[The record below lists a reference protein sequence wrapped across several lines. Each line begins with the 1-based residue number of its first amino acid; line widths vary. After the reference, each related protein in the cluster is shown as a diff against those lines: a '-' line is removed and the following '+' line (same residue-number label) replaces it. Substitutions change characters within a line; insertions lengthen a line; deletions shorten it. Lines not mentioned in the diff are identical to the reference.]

1 MKIEFNDSLPL
12 IFNFPN
18 YRVPAWDQ
26 IYDNVWYLDPDY
38 TTAPNYSGEK
48 IWVWRVPADGD
59 KSQGTKDM
67 GYIAPTC
74 GKDID
79 VVFIS
84 YHEPNAEENWQ
95 RLLTKVPNAKRVNG
109 VTGILEAHK
118 AAAELATTDLFYAV
132 DGDAY
137 IVDDFEFDFIPDIF
151 ERSYAHVFKSVNPIN
166 RLEYGYGG
174 VKLLPKNIV
183 LAAAGGKIDITTSL
197 GCNFNI
203 VDQISNITAFNCDEF
218 SAWRSAFREC
228 AKLSAGVIS
237 NSDADENR
245 QRLHMWQTIGADQP
259 YGPDAIRG
267 AILGT
272 TFGARFSGNT
282 EKMALINNREWMR
295 KTYDRRK

>member
-1 MKIEFNDSLPL
+1 MQIEFNDDLPL

-18 YRVPAWDQ
+18 YRIPAWDQ
-26 IYDNVWYLDPDY
+26 IYDHVWYLNPEY
-38 TTAPNYSGEK
+38 STAPKYSGEK
-48 IWVWRVPADGD
+48 IWVWRVSAGD
-59 KSQGTKDM
+59 KSHGTKDM
-67 GYIAPTC
+67 GYVEPAS
-74 GKDID
+74 GKNID

-95 RLLTKVPNAKRVNG
+95 RLLTKAPNAKRVDG

-137 IVDDFEFDFIPDIF
+137 IVDDFEFDFVPDIF
-151 ERSYAHVFKSVNPIN
+151 ERSYAHVFNSVNPIN

-174 VKLLPKNIV
+174 VKLLPREIV
-183 LAAAGGKIDITTSL
+183 LAAQPGRTDITTSL
-197 GCNFNI
+197 GCNFNV
-203 VDQISNITAFNCDEF
+203 VDRISNVTAFNCDAF

-228 AKLSAGVIS
+228 AKLSAGVIY

-245 QRLHMWQTIGADQP
+245 QRIHMWQTVGSDQP

-272 TFGARFSGNT
+272 TFGARFHDKP
-282 EKMALINNREWMR
+282 EKMLLINDREWMR
-295 KTYDRRK
+295 KTYDKRK